1 MSGEIGPRYQILEK
15 IGAGGMG
22 VVYNALD
29 TRLDRTVAVK
39 TLPHIGDPK
48 RRYQFLWEARAAA
61 RLRHPNIVV
70 VHDIASQDDRE
81 FIFVVTQRICGGL
94 GRRQ

>member
-1 MSGEIGPRYQILEK
+1 VSGEIGLRYQIWER

-39 TLPHIGDPK
+39 TLPHIGNRKHPVSVP
-48 RRYQFLWEARAAA
+48 LGGAR
-61 RLRHPNIVV
+61 
-70 VHDIASQDDRE
+70 
-81 FIFVVTQRICGGL
+81 
-94 GRRQ
+94 RRQAAPSQYRRR